1 MTFVIIG
8 PYGISLTVL
17 SVQTL
22 AEETQNCY
30 IASLF
35 NMEGIKDSIFKFLRL
50 DNLVE
55 NLKGYVETH
64 IELLKIEIREDVAK
78 VLAKAL
84 MVLIV
89 VFLALIFLLFLS
101 IGLAHYLNNFFEKS
115 QIGYWI
121 VAGIYGVPCLIF
133 VLFRKS
139 IGHSME
145 THLMKMIKSKKK

>member
-8 PYGISLTVL
+8 RYGISLTVL

-121 VAGIYGVPCLIF
+121 VAAD
-133 VLFRKS
+133 
-139 IGHSME
+139 
-145 THLMKMIKSKKK
+145 